1 MNKKQNPSVVIDS
14 VLEDETTF
22 GKITIHPVT
31 IWKYALL
38 EKIQSPFL
46 FPDTE
51 FTLENIAPTV
61 FILAKE
67 RNELKPYVKDVDKLK
82 EDSMDWLDDN
92 LDLSD
97 MPKMIQKIVEEFT
110 KLNNAAPTQTG
121 ADDGKKS

>member
-1 MNKKQNPSVVIDS
+1 M
-14 VLEDETTF
+14 
-22 GKITIHPVT
+22 
-31 IWKYALL
+31 
-38 EKIQSPFL
+38 
-46 FPDTE
+46 
-51 FTLENIAPTV
+51 
-61 FILAKE
+61 FILAKD

-97 MPKMIQKIVEEFT
+97 MPKMIQKIVGEFT